1 MHSYR
6 VFITLLTNPIVAS
19 SAAFLGVSQPIIGT
33 ASTSLNSRSP
43 GSNDSPVN
51 TFDLDT
57 ADPIHESGNENR
69 YGEYGYNVSDDD
81 DDDNYDD
88 EGEDG
93 DDDEDE
99 DDDED
104 DDDAWEEEFDPN
116 SDNIADRETS
126 LNTTFH
132 TSGSNKRT
140 LHVKKIKCSHHWAG
154 QNILGAVDALTDW
167 GHEHLVGRKNVSR
180 LENGRSLAAVIR
192 RGTRDLEKWE
202 TYPVT
207 SPRRTPIY
215 TTRTLETND
224 YSLTPPI
231 VAVALGERPQLP
243 QIRHRMD
250 VQLQQVPRQADQLL
264 GDQRGP
270 PAHREE
276 VRARKDR
283 ESDRSRKKRVRSY
296 VQKTRRLAPISPFRS
311 ACLPFLSSPLNCYLF
326 FLCDLLRFDIVLMSA
341 TTSRFHRT
349 SAKGSHDQPVCKS
362 VPPYRLLQPLQHHDN
377 PMWAASPVQQGSPG
391 RFL

>member
-167 GHEHLVGRKNVSR
+167 GHEHLVGRKNWHWESVPNYHRYAIVWMCNCNKYHDKPINCWEINEALR
-180 LENGRSLAAVIR
+180 LIAKKCGPEKTGRVTVHGRREFGLGSIEQVR
-192 RGTRDLEKWE
+192 RGHTINPFASLCHR
-202 TYPVT
+202 
-207 SPRRTPIY
+207 IGCCNHFN
-215 TTRTLETND
+215 TTII
-224 YSLTPPI
+224 PC
-231 VAVALGERPQLP
+231 GRPHPSNKDHQ
-243 QIRHRMD
+243 
-250 VQLQQVPRQADQLL
+250 
-264 GDQRGP
+264 GDSCNVN
-270 PAHREE
+270 E
-276 VRARKDR
+276 
-283 ESDRSRKKRVRSY
+283 
-296 VQKTRRLAPISPFRS
+296 
-311 ACLPFLSSPLNCYLF
+311 
-326 FLCDLLRFDIVLMSA
+326 
-341 TTSRFHRT
+341 
-349 SAKGSHDQPVCKS
+349 
-362 VPPYRLLQPLQHHDN
+362 
-377 PMWAASPVQQGSPG
+377 
-391 RFL
+391 